1 MPRCAAAP
9 SRKDAVAA
17 GSDEMKPVS
26 FEYFAPRSVAE
37 TLDLLQQY
45 GEDGKILAGGQS
57 LVPLMNFRLA
67 RPASLID
74 VNRVAELD
82 YVRPS
87 DGGLAFGALTRHYK
101 LETEPLV
108 AERCPLLPVIVR
120 LIGHAQIRHR
130 GTIGGSIAH
139 ADPVAELCLAAA
151 LLDAEIDVQGPGGTR
166 TLAPDEFFL
175 TYLTTALEPTELL
188 TEVRFPGLPAGAGW
202 SVKEFARRHGDF
214 AIVAAATVL
223 EAENGVCR
231 AARVAVAGGAPTAV
245 RSPGAEA
252 ALVGQPLGAAAFA
265 AAAAAAMAEADP
277 DSDLHASA
285 DYRRKMVGVFVRRA
299 LEEAAGRIA
308 NPS

>member
-1 MPRCAAAP
+1 
-9 SRKDAVAA
+9 
-17 GSDEMKPVS
+17 MKPAP

-37 TLDLLQQY
+37 TLDLLARY
-45 GEDGKILAGGQS
+45 GDDGKILAGGQS

-74 VNRVAELD
+74 INRVAELD
-82 YVRPS
+82 YVRPA
-87 DGGLAFGALTRHYK
+87 DGGLAFGALTRHYR
-101 LETEPLV
+101 LESDPLV
-108 AERCPLLPVIVR
+108 AERCPLLPVVAR
-120 LIGHAQIRHR
+120 LIGHVQIRHR

-151 LLDAEIDVQGPGGTR
+151 LLDAEIDVQGAGGTR
-166 TLAPDEFFL
+166 TLQPEEFFL

-202 SVKEFARRHGDF
+202 SVQEFARRHGDF
-214 AIVAAATVL
+214 AIVATAAVL

-231 AARVAVAGGAPTAV
+231 TARVAVAGGAPTAV

-252 ALVGQPLGAAAFA
+252 ALVGQPLGAEAFSA
-265 AAAAAAMAEADP
+265 AAEAAMAEADP
-277 DSDLHASA
+277 ESDLHASA

-299 LEEAAGRIA
+299 LEEAATRV
-308 NPS
+308 PTS

>member
-1 MPRCAAAP
+1 
-9 SRKDAVAA
+9 
-17 GSDEMKPVS
+17 MKPAP
-26 FEYFAPRSVAE
+26 FEYFAPRSIAE
-37 TLDLLQQY
+37 TIDLLAQH
-45 GEDGKILAGGQS
+45 GEDGKLLAGGQS

-74 VNRVAELD
+74 INRVAELD

-87 DGGLAFGALTRHYK
+87 DGGLAFGALTRHYV
-101 LETEPLV
+101 LEEHPLV
-108 AERCPLLPVIVR
+108 AERCPLLSAVVR

-130 GTIGGSIAH
+130 GSIGGSIAH

-151 LLDAEIDVQGPGGTR
+151 LLDAEIDVHGPKGVR
-166 TLAPDEFFL
+166 TLQPEDFFL

-188 TEVRFPGLPAGAGW
+188 TEVRFPGLPATAGW

-252 ALVGQPLGAAAFA
+252 VLVGQPLGAEAFA
-265 AAAAAAMAEADP
+265 AAAEAAMSEADP
-277 DSDLHASA
+277 ESDIHASA
-285 DYRRKMVGVFVRRA
+285 DYRRKMVGVFLRRA
-299 LEEAAGRIA
+299 LEEAA
-308 NPS
+308 SQVSKED